1 MPSKLDRWKSAAEV
15 KAHRKAQAKYQKTD
29 EQVQKREN
37 RNTARRHLEK
47 EGKVHKGDGRD
58 VGHVD
63 GHALNNSPKN
73 WMVQSRHSN
82 RSYKR
87 TKKAHKADPDS

>member
-1 MPSKLDRWKSAAEV
+1 MVSKLDRWKTAAEV
-15 KAHRKAQAKYQKTD
+15 AAHRKAQAKYQKAP

-37 RNTARRHLEK
+37 RNEARRK
-47 EGKVHKGDGRD
+47 MVKAGKAHKGDGKD
-58 VGHVD
+58 IGHVD

-87 TKKAHKADPDS
+87 TKGAHKSDPSS